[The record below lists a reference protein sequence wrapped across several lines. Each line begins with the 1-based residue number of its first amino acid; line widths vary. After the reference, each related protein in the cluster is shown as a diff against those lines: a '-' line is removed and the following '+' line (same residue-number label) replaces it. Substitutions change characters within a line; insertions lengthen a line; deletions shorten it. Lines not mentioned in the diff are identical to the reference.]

1 MNIPS
6 VSQCAI
12 GVGQGGELCDL
23 DQAYNVIY
31 LEFKSI
37 FLAALWEIR
46 IMVSRVEKA

>member
-1 MNIPS
+1 MFLS
-6 VSQCAI
+6 VQW
-12 GVGQGGELCDL
+12 GVRGEELCDL

-46 IMVSRVEKA
+46 IMVSG